1 MNWIYVALII
11 YLTVLVL
18 VCLRIIYETH
28 NSNKTLA
35 YLLFCIFFPII
46 GIGFYITF
54 GINYWRLKKYRKKAS
69 SDKKILDQLQQ
80 NILQYNEVALKANDD
95 AVQQNAELS
104 TMLLKDLGSPLTAN
118 NKVKLLI
125 NGEEKFPEMLRAI
138 KEAKHH
144 IHVEY
149 YIYEYDKI
157 GSELIELLILKASEG
172 VKVKMIYDDFGSP
185 AIKRKTEKRM
195 QAAGVEIFPFHKI
208 HFYFVANR
216 INYRNHR
223 KIVIIDGCTGFTGGI
238 NVSDKYVNDNTKK
251 LFWRDTHV
259 RIDGPAVYYLQY
271 LFFADWHFCCE
282 EDFNPATEYFPIIKP
297 SQNESH
303 VQISASGPNSIQ
315 PSVLFTLLQA
325 IYLAKEELLITT
337 PYFIPGDSIIDALR
351 IAALSG
357 MKVKLL
363 VPGIC
368 DSKIVNAASKSNY
381 KSLLEAGVEI
391 YLYQKGF
398 VHAKTLIADGKL
410 IVVGT
415 ANMDYRSFEL
425 NFEVNAIVYDDEVA
439 NELRK
444 VFFNDLADAE
454 KIDKDEWL
462 QRKWYTQF
470 PERIA
475 RLSSPVL

>member
-1 MNWIYVALII
+1 M
-11 YLTVLVL
+11 
-18 VCLRIIYETH
+18 
-28 NSNKTLA
+28 
-35 YLLFCIFFPII
+35 
-46 GIGFYITF
+46 
-54 GINYWRLKKYRKKAS
+54 
-69 SDKKILDQLQQ
+69 DQLQQ
-80 NILQYNEVALKANDD
+80 NILQYNEVSLKTNDD

-157 GSELIELLILKASEG
+157 GSELIELLIQKASEG

-185 AIKRKTEKRM
+185 SIKRKTEKRM

-357 MKVKLL
+357 LKVKLL

-444 VFFNDLADAE
+444 VFFNDLAEAE
-454 KIDKDEWL
+454 KIDKEKWL